1 MPGADST
8 SSPVALITGA
18 SRGIGS
24 AVSRALA
31 RGGYRVALTGRNQ
44 DRLEALREELESLA
58 PTMAV
63 AADLRDEHTPTQI
76 LRAVEQEF
84 GPPRV
89 IVNNAGTAPSDRLES
104 TTDEDLEEV
113 LDLHVRAPFRLL
125 RAAAPSLRE
134 QAGSCVVQVA
144 STAGLV
150 GFPFTAAYTAAKH
163 GMVGLT
169 RALAAEFG
177 AKPPRV
183 YAICPGFVDT
193 DITHQAAADIA
204 SRGHKTEAEAL
215 DALGN
220 MNRIG
225 RLHTAAEVADA
236 VLHLICEQPE
246 GCIYNL
252 DSDPPGFV

>member
-1 MPGADST
+1 
-8 SSPVALITGA
+8 LITGA
-18 SRGIGS
+18 SRGIGA

-31 RGGYRVALTGRNQ
+31 ASGYRVALSGRDQ
-44 DRLEALREELESLA
+44 IRLEDLRQELAEVSPA
-58 PTMAV
+58 MTV
-63 AADLRDEHTPTQI
+63 VADLREDDAPLTILAAVDEQ
-76 LRAVEQEF
+76 F
-84 GPPRV
+84 GPPQV
-89 IVNNAGTAPSDRLES
+89 IINNAGTAPSDRLENTS
-104 TTDEDLEEV
+104 DEDLEAA

-134 QAGSCVVQVA
+134 QPGSCAVQIA

-177 AKPPRV
+177 DQAPRV
-183 YAICPGFVDT
+183 YALCPGFVDT
-193 DITHQAAADIA
+193 DITQQAAADIA
-204 SRGHKTEAEAL
+204 ERGQKTESQAL

-220 MNRIG
+220 MNTIG
-225 RLHTAAEVADA
+225 RLHTTEEVAQA
-236 VLHLICEQPE
+236 VLHLIREQPQ

-252 DSDPPGFV
+252 DAVPPGFV